1 MLPDNDHPVLV
12 FDLDQTILS
21 INSFPR
27 WVLFLIAGNMPDI
40 GLRRRVWLSLRV
52 QLLLLARKLGAF
64 AHRKLLRDLHAAWQI
79 GTADS
84 GAATA
89 RGFQAT
95 LLRYLRP
102 NLRPILTLVAAD
114 EVDAILATAALSDYA
129 AGLGRQLGFRQMLMT
144 PAADDDPAG
153 FVNSGER
160 KRDRVLELVQER
172 GWMGRQLILF
182 TDHLDD
188 LPLIRE
194 SRAVCWFGSS
204 EDMAAAD
211 ALATDVCFVFC
222 RDQSPARMS
231 AILQGLDYYAA
242 LAQPDVGMSAP
253 STLS

>member
-1 MLPDNDHPVLV
+1 MLPDNNRPILV

-21 INSFPR
+21 VNSFPR
-27 WVLFLIAGNMPDI
+27 WVLFLIAGNLPGI
-40 GLRRRVWLSLRV
+40 GLCRRVGLSLRV

-64 AHRKLLRDLHAAWQI
+64 GHGKLLRHLHAAWRMAAA
-79 GTADS
+79 GS

-95 LLRYLRP
+95 LLRYLRS
-102 NLRPILTLVAAD
+102 NLRPILTLVAAE

-129 AGLGRQLGFRQMLMT
+129 TGLGRQLGFRHMLMT
-144 PAADDDPAG
+144 PAADDPAT

-172 GWMGRQLILF
+172 GWVGRQLILF

-194 SRAVCWFGSS
+194 ACAVFWFGSP

-211 ALATDVCFVFC
+211 ALAPDVCFVFC
-222 RDQSPARMS
+222 RDQSPARIS
-231 AILQGLDYYAA
+231 AMLQALDYYAA
-242 LAQPDVGMSAP
+242 LAQSDFGMSAA